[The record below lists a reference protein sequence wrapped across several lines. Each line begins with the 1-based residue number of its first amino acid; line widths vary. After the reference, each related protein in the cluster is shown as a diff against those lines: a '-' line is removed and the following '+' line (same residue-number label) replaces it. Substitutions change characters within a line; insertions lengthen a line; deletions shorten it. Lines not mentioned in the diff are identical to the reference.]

1 MRLQLYDFEMKYKPG
16 NQNILADFL
25 SRSQNNENQVE
36 TEEDYLDQ
44 LVANIETID
53 ETSTLKYQIATNE
66 LYTQMELFENIKPI
80 QSNREREYAAR
91 ETIENNPME
100 NTPNNNHLNIEVI
113 ASEPNSTISEINK
126 SYADEQQRD
135 EDIQWI
141 KNLILNYKGDKP
153 LIKEFNNN
161 IQRGLYKEYNN
172 LRVVEK
178 IVYRVTED
186 TNGYNRTQFVLP

>member
-1 MRLQLYDFEMKYKPG
+1 MYPKVHHPSIHY
-16 NQNILADFL
+16 
-25 SRSQNNENQVE
+25 
-36 TEEDYLDQ
+36 
-44 LVANIETID
+44 
-53 ETSTLKYQIATNE
+53 
-66 LYTQMELFENIKPI
+66 
-80 QSNREREYAAR
+80 
-91 ETIENNPME
+91 
-100 NTPNNNHLNIEVI
+100 NHLNIEVI